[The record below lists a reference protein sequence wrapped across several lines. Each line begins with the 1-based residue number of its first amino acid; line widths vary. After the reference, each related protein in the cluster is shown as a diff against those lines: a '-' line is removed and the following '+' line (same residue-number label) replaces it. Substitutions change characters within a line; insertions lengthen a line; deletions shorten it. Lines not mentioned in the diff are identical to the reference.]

1 MRLTTIR
8 QRAAFACVTLALAAC
23 SDGKAGAGAS
33 VPPTVPGT
41 NGGAVYHLVTQVRPE
56 SLDKYF
62 ARLRALHKM
71 CATAAGDLHVTVKPF
86 PQVPNDFV
94 AARNIYASDG
104 KRTVSKEIKWTTDDS
119 KFSPEMGCEMKF
131 TTLWKSAVV
140 ENGKE
145 RMADFNDEQ
154 GLVVHEEQR
163 HDPQA
168 LTQARLDMY
177 AKQKTVNGVQLKC
190 SSDDI
195 CIVDPALAV
204 IKEGRSPVHASERIR
219 DGGANGSV
227 LVLEPVSLTVGAPV
241 DPQLFKQENGK

>member
-1 MRLTTIR
+1 MRLTTIHG
-8 QRAAFACVTLALAAC
+8 RAALAGMTVALAAC
-23 SDGKAGAGAS
+23 SDGNAGAGAS
-33 VPPTVPGT
+33 FPPVQPGT
-41 NGGAVYHLVTQVRPE
+41 SGGAVYHLVTQVRPE
-56 SLDKYF
+56 SLEKYF

-71 CATAAGDLHVTVKPF
+71 CATAAGDLHVAVKPF
-86 PQVPNDFV
+86 PRVPEDFV

-104 KRTVSKEIKWTTDDS
+104 KRIVSKEIKWTTDDS
-119 KFSPEMGCEMKF
+119 KFSPETGCEMRL

-140 ENGKE
+140 QNGKE
-145 RMADFNDEQ
+145 RAVDFNDEQ
-154 GLVVHEEQR
+154 GLVVHEEQP

-177 AKQKTVNGVQLKC
+177 SKPKSVNGVQLKC

-195 CIVDPALAV
+195 CIVDPALAL
-204 IKEGRSPVHASERIR
+204 IKDGRSPVHAAERIR

-227 LVLEPVSLTVGAPV
+227 LLLEPVSLTVGAPV